1 MFSLLYIPALN
12 IRNIKNKTM
21 ILENSSLPNR
31 DNQIKEIEKI
41 KNIQKERFKI
51 EDKSF
56 LNDSEFIENY
66 NNVLKSPQSR
76 RLYKNLENND
86 QLDKIKVQDRL
97 PLDKISFKELFT
109 KQL

>member
-1 MFSLLYIPALN
+1 
-12 IRNIKNKTM
+12 M
-21 ILENSSLPNR
+21 ILENSSLPNCY
-31 DNQIKEIEKI
+31 NQTKEIEKI

-66 NNVLKSPQSR
+66 NNALKSPQSR

-86 QLDKIKVQDRL
+86 QLDKTKVQDRL

>member
-1 MFSLLYIPALN
+1 
-12 IRNIKNKTM
+12 M

-66 NNVLKSPQSR
+66 NNALKSPQSR

-86 QLDKIKVQDRL
+86 QLDKINVQDGL
-97 PLDKISFKELFT
+97 PLDKISF
-109 KQL
+109 

>member
-1 MFSLLYIPALN
+1 
-12 IRNIKNKTM
+12 M
-21 ILENSSLPNR
+21 ILENSSLPNCY
-31 DNQIKEIEKI
+31 NQRKEIEKI

-66 NNVLKSPQSR
+66 NNALKSPQSR

-97 PLDKISFKELFT
+97 PLDKISF
-109 KQL
+109 